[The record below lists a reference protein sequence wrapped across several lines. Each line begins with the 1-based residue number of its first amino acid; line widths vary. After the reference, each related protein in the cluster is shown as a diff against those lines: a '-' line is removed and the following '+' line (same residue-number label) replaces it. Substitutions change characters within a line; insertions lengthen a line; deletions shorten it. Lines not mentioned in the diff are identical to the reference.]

1 MSEPLVIV
9 QNSLGICTVTINRP
23 ASMNSLSFPALIE
36 LNDAAKEIAADAG
49 VRCAVI
55 TGAGD
60 RAFSSGADLKERAG
74 MNEEQVREYIRTIR
88 ETFTL
93 IENLPM
99 PVIAAVNG
107 IALGG
112 GTELALACDI
122 RLISDRASMGLTE
135 TSLAVI
141 PGAGGTQRL
150 PRLIG
155 KARAKELIFM
165 AKRVD
170 AATALAIGLANQVV
184 PHEHLLEEALSV
196 AKAIAQN
203 GPVAVRAAKKAINA
217 GCEMPFDAALKFE
230 SECYWAVIPT
240 EDRREALAAFREKR
254 KSSFQG
260 R

>member
-9 QNSLGICTVTINRP
+9 QNNLGIYTVTINRP
-23 ASMNSLSFPALIE
+23 DSMNSLSFPALIE
-36 LNDAAKEIAADAG
+36 LSDATKIIAADADA
-49 VRCAVI
+49 RCVVI

-60 RAFSSGADLKERAG
+60 KAFSSGADLKERAG
-74 MNEEQVREYIRTIR
+74 MNDEQVREYIRTIR

-93 IENLPM
+93 IENLPI
-99 PVIAAVNG
+99 PAIAAVNG

-112 GTELALACDI
+112 GTELALSCDI

-135 TSLAVI
+135 TSLAII

-165 AKRVD
+165 AKRVN
-170 AATALAIGLANQVV
+170 AAEALAIGLANQVV
-184 PHEHLLEEALSV
+184 PHEHLLEEALSM
-196 AKAIAQN
+196 AKAIAGN
-203 GPVAVRAAKKAINA
+203 GPVAVRAAKKAINT
-217 GCEMPFDAALKFE
+217 GCEMPLDGALKFE

-240 EDRREALAAFREKR
+240 EDRQEALAAFREKR
-254 KSSFQG
+254 KPSFRG